1 MSSSRAT
8 QKVCDG
14 PTALTSLTRRALT
27 LSVATTLPERAKA
40 AGDANNKPSNQHFT
54 LRMVLCY
61 SIGRG
66 NALGC
71 LSAVAHLTVSAGHTA
86 PWTLALMYSSLN
98 DTTHAR
104 KLRRSH
110 PQGQGV

>member
-8 QKVCDG
+8 QKVCAG
-14 PTALTSLTRRALT
+14 PTALTWPTKRALT
-27 LSVATTLPERAKA
+27 LSVATTLPEMAKA

-54 LRMVLCY
+54 VRMALCY

-66 NALGC
+66 NGLEC
-71 LSAVAHLTVSAGHTA
+71 PRAVAHLTVPAGHTA